1 MEVKSMEQY
10 NRLAIDAIKQAFAYF
25 VAKGGVDTNAL
36 DTAHRQLNFELD
48 RRVVAKEPTEEIE
61 ALIKDILWVK
71 YDLLG
76 AQC

>member
-1 MEVKSMEQY
+1 MGNFS
-10 NRLAIDAIKQAFAYF
+10 RLTIDVIKQSFADY
-25 VAKGGVDTNAL
+25 VSGKSIDTNIL
-36 DTAHRQLNFELD
+36 NNAHQQLNFELD

-61 ALIKDILWVK
+61 ALIKDVLWLK